1 MKKLLIERFQKLAGI
16 KPLYAIK
23 EQEDPE
29 TMANADQEEAKR
41 ILNSAKEGMEAV
53 LSIANDFY
61 RAWTNE
67 GKRPDEVDQQEGSRI
82 TNDPSWE
89 EVSNTLSGEE
99 LFLYFVYW
107 ASRQSNL
114 MLPFGND
121 GDVNKFLDSYIEHLS
136 NLDVDYRALGG
147 VKGEILAAFGEDGGG
162 QEDRER
168 LLKFLLVD
176 TGIGDMKELP
186 LNSEELFS
194 YMKGGTL
201 QSSSWTGAG
210 QMDYDRDSGEYK
222 FGREPAYDPSQL
234 EEVKKH
240 IKQLLNNV

>member
-29 TMANADQEEAKR
+29 TMANADQEEAKQ
-41 ILNSAKEGMEAV
+41 ILNDAKEGMEAV
-53 LSIANDFY
+53 LRVANSYY
-61 RAWTNE
+61 RAWTND
-67 GKRPDEVDQQEGSRI
+67 GKRPDEIDRQEGGRI
-82 TNDPSWE
+82 TDDPSWE
-89 EVSNTLSGEE
+89 EVSNTLSGDE
-99 LFLYFVYW
+99 LFLYFLYW

-114 MLPFGND
+114 MLPFGDD
-121 GDVNKFLDSYIEHLS
+121 GDVNRFLDSYIEDLS
-136 NLDVDYRALGG
+136 NLNVDYRALGG
-147 VKGEILAAFGEDGGG
+147 DKGEILAAFGEDGGG

-176 TGIGDMKELP
+176 TGIGGMNELP
-186 LNSEELFS
+186 LNSEELFD

-201 QSSSWTGAG
+201 QSSSWMGAG
-210 QMDYDRDSGEYK
+210 QQTYDRDSGEYK
-222 FGREPAYDPSQL
+222 SGREPAYDPSQL